1 MAFHYYRVCVWT
13 FYTSLTL
20 CSVASIDASLNYV
33 WERGSYSLTHTQ
45 SHYASLTDAVDLM
58 RVVIFAVLCYTT
70 PQSSTHQHKPL
81 WRLSGG
87 REGKREGRHL
97 CSQSSFEDGC
107 YSDQPQICQLM
118 KGRHSAVDGTH
129 THARALHSVP
139 ADGAA
144 LHQRTLSWPISFRL
158 WHTPLDWS
166 QWHLLFHS
174 CIMTSTNQETSLDKT
189 ANQSEAWETFLL
201 KQSCCF
207 FYIRR
212 LSLIKVMATFFPAV
226 VFVCSCGE
234 VVAAFLVVT
243 H

>member
-1 MAFHYYRVCVWT
+1 MREREVV
-13 FYTSLTL
+13 SL
-20 CSVASIDASLNYV
+20 SD
-33 WERGSYSLTHTQ
+33 THTQ
-45 SHYASLTDAVDLM
+45 SDYASLTEAVDLM

-87 REGKREGRHL
+87 GREGEREGRHL

-118 KGRHSAVDGTH
+118 KGRHSAVDLTH
-129 THARALHSVP
+129 TRALHSVP

-158 WHTPLDWS
+158 WHTSGLEPMAPPFPQLHYDINQSGNIFGQKSKSKWS
-166 QWHLLFHS
+166 LGDIFIKTELLF
-174 CIMTSTNQETSLDKT
+174 
-189 ANQSEAWETFLL
+189 
-201 KQSCCF
+201 
-207 FYIRR
+207 FYRRR
-212 LSLIKVMATFFPAV
+212 LSLIKVMATFFPVV